1 MKPDTA
7 RPHGGTLLRRP
18 LCTAIASLMLAGCAS
33 LSPDG
38 GFGEVRQLTQERTG
52 QAPAFLRI
60 SAEAASTSSSKISLT
75 RRNGQVKSERTSG
88 SGMRAASAGNCA
100 SGVLGMKPDD
110 TDS

>member
-1 MKPDTA
+1 MACTNATSGRLLGTQPRA
-7 RPHGGTLLRRP
+7 AMRP
-18 LCTAIASLMLAGCAS
+18 AGSVPGA
-33 LSPDG
+33 
-38 GFGEVRQLTQERTG
+38 TG

-75 RRNGQVKSERTSG
+75 RRNGQVKSARTSG